1 MTIFAVNKQKGKNQ
15 HYFWNMSAKNILAF
29 IGGAAVGAA
38 VALLFAPTSGK
49 ELRANLA
56 VKGEELKKQIEQKL
70 KEKGISKEG
79 WEGLM
84 NRIVAKLDE
93 YATNKDIELA
103 VQEVIEED
111 DIL

>member
-1 MTIFAVNKQKGKNQ
+1 
-15 HYFWNMSAKNILAF
+15 
-29 IGGAAVGAA
+29 
-38 VALLFAPTSGK
+38 
-49 ELRANLA
+49 
-56 VKGEELKKQIEQKL
+56 
-70 KEKGISKEG
+70 
-79 WEGLM
+79 M